1 MTLYLH
7 VNFGEWS
14 GISFVDSTRGRVC
27 DNKRISSHRVFREHA
42 ACSKTSMGWFYGFKL
57 HLIINEKGDLLEFE
71 VSPGNTDDR
80 QPLWELSGDVFFG
93 SLIGDKGYISKD
105 LREHLSEAGI
115 NWVYKVRKSMKPYNR
130 HYSRQQTGTHQSLS
144 SPLLM
149 THPRRNGNARLH
161 AKGRNSSLGISPKRC
176 IFNSSSLGLRRI
188 RVFKTYWV
196 MPRICSLNSTIRNR
210 LHKMKKIAS
219 KTNAPARIPPQARL
233 LKRVDCVSNIK
244 SGYIAQHR
252 KPFRFL
258 YGLSQIGVLLTHRC
272 HDFPQEL

>member
-1 MTLYLH
+1 MGEYTAKPNLPGRGMKIRSENGQLKDKFLFFLLIIFIGYRTCQFWMLGRVRQCLGHSPFPLALHIKEVLTLLTLYLH

-57 HLIINEKGDLLEFE
+57 HLIINEKGDLLGFE

-115 NWVYKVRKSMKPYNR
+115 NLVYKVRKSMKPYNR

-149 THPRRNGNARLH
+149 MHPRRNGNARLH

-196 MPRICSLNSTIRNR
+196 MP
-210 LHKMKKIAS
+210 
-219 KTNAPARIPPQARL
+219 
-233 LKRVDCVSNIK
+233 
-244 SGYIAQHR
+244 
-252 KPFRFL
+252 
-258 YGLSQIGVLLTHRC
+258 
-272 HDFPQEL
+272 